1 MRRWFVGRL
10 QLGVAIFMFGTLL
23 LTACGTSSGD
33 KTATAG
39 GGVKPTTAASGVSGG
54 SATPAPTTGAA
65 VATTAPTTAAASTT
79 ANATARPAGTTPAG
93 SAVAS
98 SSTAPAASA
107 PSGTSA
113 ASSAPAPTTAPPP
126 PKPVPQPVASGL
138 GSEAKPITMYFV
150 PSEQVD
156 KLTLSGKQV
165 AADLE
170 KLTGL
175 KFKTAVPTSY
185 GAVIESMGS
194 GDADVAWLATFAYLI
209 AHQKYGVNVGLT
221 TTRNGLDTYKG
232 EIIARAD
239 SGIND
244 IKGCN
249 GKTVAWT
256 DAASTSGYV
265 FPSALFASQ
274 GVKPGKELF
283 AGGHPQAVLA
293 VYQGTAD
300 CAGTFYSPNN
310 PDGTPADSRASQLK
324 TYPDILQKVKIVGF
338 TPDIPN
344 DTISFRKDF
353 PKELQDRIVNAMLY
367 YASQPES
374 KQPLNDVGSI
384 TGFVRSDDS
393 RYQVVRDSLT
403 ALGKKPEDFFK

>member
-1 MRRWFVGRL
+1 MHRWYQRRL
-10 QLGVAIFMFGTLL
+10 QFGVAIFMLATLL
-23 LTACGTSSGD
+23 LSACGTSSGD

-39 GGVKPTTAASGVSGG
+39 GAAKPTTVASSAAGG
-54 SATPAPTTGAA
+54 A
-65 VATTAPTTAAASTT
+65 ATTAPTTAAAAAAATTAPTATTAAAASTT
-79 ANATARPAGTTPAG
+79 ANTTARPASTTPAG
-93 SAVAS
+93 SVVV
-98 SSTAPAASA
+98 PA

-113 ASSAPAPTTAPPP
+113 ASSAAAPTTAPPS

-310 PDGTPADSRASQLK
+310 PDGSPADSRAAQLK

-367 YASQPES
+367 YASTPES
-374 KQPLNDVGSI
+374 KQPLADVGNI

>member
-1 MRRWFVGRL
+1 MRRWYRGRL
-10 QLGVAIFMFGTLL
+10 QLGVAIFMLATLL
-23 LTACGTSSGD
+23 LSACGTSSGD

-39 GGVKPTTAASGVSGG
+39 GAVKPTTAASSAAGG
-54 SATPAPTTGAA
+54 A
-65 VATTAPTTAAASTT
+65 ATTAPTTAAAAATTAPTTAAAASTT

-93 SAVAS
+93 SVVAS
-98 SSTAPAASA
+98 AGTAPA

-113 ASSAPAPTTAPPP
+113 ASSAAAPTTAPPP

-310 PDGTPADSRASQLK
+310 PDGSPADSRASQLK

-367 YASQPES
+367 YASTPES
-374 KQPLNDVGSI
+374 KQPLADVGSI